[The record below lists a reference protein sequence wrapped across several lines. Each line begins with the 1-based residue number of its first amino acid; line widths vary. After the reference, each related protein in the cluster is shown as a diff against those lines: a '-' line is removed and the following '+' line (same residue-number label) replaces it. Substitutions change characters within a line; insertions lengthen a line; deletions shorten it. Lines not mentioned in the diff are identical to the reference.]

1 MHHADH
7 LSNISHAMDRLLN
20 PLKYVASSGV
30 RQPSDNN
37 EEEPYDRHAIFTL
50 QKETLELFRDLI
62 YRSLRH
68 EWKDGWLEL
77 VGMEMDGW
85 EKEKRVEDEYAPGSP
100 RSGSGG
106 GSARK
111 SRNGRNGDRA
121 GSVEPG

>member
-7 LSNISHAMDRLLN
+7 LSSISHVMDRLLN
-20 PLKYVASSGV
+20 PLKYVTSS
-30 RQPSDNN
+30 PSDNH
-37 EEEPYDRHAIFTL
+37 EDQPYDRHAIFAL
-50 QKETLELFRDLI
+50 QKETLELFRDMI

-68 EWKDGWLEL
+68 EWRNGWLEI

-85 EKEKRVEDEYAPGSP
+85 EKEKVVDDEGHVPGSP

-121 GSVEPG
+121 GSEEPG